1 MKDTEILEAVEATER
16 YFGPR
21 CGKYSG
27 ALTVEIIRRALQ
39 QEGVLV
45 SPRDVFIRG
54 IPVEVD
60 LILPR
65 KGVVPRD
72 DLVYEPQDVL
82 MAVEVK
88 KSGSFGDKTIEAVRR
103 NAETLRTASPW
114 IICSC
119 LVLSEREGYCW
130 ALTDENAT
138 CKTYTMFWHRGE
150 GTKRI
155 QRSTGDWKRFLAD
168 VRSTPPVYF
177 LKPAGNSR
185 FPKPIL

>member
-1 MKDTEILEAVEATER
+1 MKDTEILHAVEAAER

-27 ALTVEIIRRALQ
+27 ALTVETIRRALQ
-39 QEGVLV
+39 QNGIPV

-65 KGVVPRD
+65 DGVGPRD
-72 DLVYEPQDVL
+72 GLVFEPGEVL
-82 MAVEVK
+82 VALEVK
-88 KSGSFGDKTIEAVRR
+88 KSGAFGEDTIRAVRR
-103 NAETLRTASPW
+103 NVEALGATSPW

-119 LVLSEREGYCW
+119 LVLSEREGYRW
-130 ALTDENAT
+130 ALTDENAG

-150 GTKRI
+150 GSKRT
-155 QRSTGDWKRFLAD
+155 QRSTGDWERFVAD
-168 VRSTPPVYF
+168 MRA
-177 LKPAGNSR
+177 LQQNA
-185 FPKPIL
+185 